1 LGLSENEEERPSVGT
16 LAVPT
21 FNFAFARGE
30 PFDLRNTP
38 SVGMGAFSE
47 YIRQRASARRPPHLL
62 QSIAVIGRYVD
73 DLASRDTPAAFDPG
87 SPFDR
92 MLELDFKILLLGADV
107 QAISLLHW
115 VEQRLQVPYR
125 YWKVFR
131 GPVRTG
137 DK

>member
-1 LGLSENEEERPSVGT
+1 
-16 LAVPT
+16 
-21 FNFAFARGE
+21 
-30 PFDLRNTP
+30 
-38 SVGMGAFSE
+38 
-47 YIRQRASARRPPHLL
+47 
-62 QSIAVIGRYVD
+62 
-73 DLASRDTPAAFDPG
+73 
-87 SPFDR
+87 